1 MLFLHELIDSLQ
13 RKGYQFQ
20 ASTKISDTKPDF
32 ITDILQDDTPNPG
45 SHRYSF
51 DIRA

>member
-1 MLFLHELIDSLQ
+1 MNLLTPQ

-32 ITDILQDDTPNPG
+32 YNRYFTRRTPNPG